1 MKLASSPPDMEEVP
15 TLVMV
20 SLPEDR
26 ISPEISIPAVSRR
39 LVAEIP
45 PTNVEVPAPETLRA
59 AAFRKVETFRF
70 GRVEVAAEVTVNF
83 PDDKISPTVRPV
95 VLI

>member
-1 MKLASSPPDMEEVP
+1 MKLASSPPEMEEVP

-20 SLPEDR
+20 SLPEDK
-26 ISPEISIPAVSRR
+26 ISPEISIPADNRR

-45 PTNVEVPAPETLRA
+45 PTKVEVPAPETLRA

-70 GRVEVAAEVTVNF
+70 GRVEVAAEVTVTF
-83 PDDKISPTVRPV
+83 PEERMSPEVRPV